1 MVRFGAI
8 NAVGRIMNHLGHPI
22 QVIDQNVEP
31 DEEQKRTC
39 DSSSSCKSKADY
51 ALLGK
56 QGKVL
61 VQVEAPN
68 IMDSISSAFESP
80 SRRISMERNQP
91 LSDRII
97 SKVCS
102 RARFPDFLVCSITA

>member
-1 MVRFGAI
+1 M
-8 NAVGRIMNHLGHPI
+8 NYLGRPI

-31 DEEQKRTC
+31 DGEQKRTR
-39 DSSSSCKSKADY
+39 DSSSSCKPRADY
-51 ALLGK
+51 TLLGK

-80 SRRISMERNQP
+80 SRRIFMEINQP
-91 LSDRII
+91 YSDRMI
-97 SKVCS
+97 SKVS
-102 RARFPDFLVCSITA
+102 THA

>member
-1 MVRFGAI
+1 MWMVRFGAI
-8 NAVGRIMNHLGHPI
+8 NALGRIMNHLGHSI
-22 QVIDQNVEP
+22 QVIDQSVEP
-31 DEEQKRTC
+31 DGEQKRTQN
-39 DSSSSCKSKADY
+39 SSGSCKPKPDY

-61 VQVEAPN
+61 VQVEAPS
-68 IMDSISSAFESP
+68 IMDLISSAFESP
-80 SRRISMERNQP
+80 SRRISMENNQS

-102 RARFPDFLVCSITA
+102 RA

>member
-8 NAVGRIMNHLGHPI
+8 NALGRIMNYLGRPI
-22 QVIDQNVEP
+22 QVIDQSVEP
-31 DEEQKRTC
+31 DEEQKWTRG
-39 DSSSSCKSKADY
+39 SSSSCKPKPDY

-56 QGKVL
+56 QGRVL
-61 VQVEAPN
+61 VQVEAPSTL
-68 IMDSISSAFESP
+68 DSISSAFESP

-102 RARFPDFLVCSITA
+102 RA

>member
-8 NAVGRIMNHLGHPI
+8 SALGRIMNHLGRPI

-31 DEEQKRTC
+31 DEEQKRTR
-39 DSSSSCKSKADY
+39 DSSSSCKPKPDY

-61 VQVEAPN
+61 VQVEAPS
-68 IMDSISSAFESP
+68 IMDLISSAFEFP
-80 SRRISMERNQP
+80 LRRISMENDQS

-97 SKVCS
+97 SKVS
-102 RARFPDFLVCSITA
+102 TRAQFCEALVYLTTA